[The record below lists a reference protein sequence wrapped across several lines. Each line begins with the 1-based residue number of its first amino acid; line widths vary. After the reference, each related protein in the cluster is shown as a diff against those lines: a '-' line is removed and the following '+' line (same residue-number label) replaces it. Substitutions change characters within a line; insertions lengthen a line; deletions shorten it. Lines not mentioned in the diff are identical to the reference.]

1 MIVDLATPRA
11 PAPLDEVSR
20 MRTVRWVAVLFALG
34 VLLQRFSVPGSV
46 VPLLLPIVLGWLG
59 LAMARGVVELD
70 RTRLMLLCA
79 AVAVTGAAIFV
90 QPLLVPAPRV
100 SLTSWGLVFAV
111 SSTLVFRLV
120 DRRPETFQGVL
131 HAVSTIG
138 VVQALGAL
146 TMTATQFAGIAYRDV
161 FASVVP
167 EPLQLSGYVITYP
180 YAYGGTLFR
189 ANAWVG
195 LEPSF
200 VSFQL
205 GLAALAA
212 MMVRRSW
219 LVLALILAGLASTA
233 SGSGILILLV
243 GVAGLVSSRL
253 RGQLRPRL
261 LPLGLGILVLL
272 STPYGIGLAA
282 RAGEVAED
290 NSSASLRAIQPY
302 ERLLTPW
309 LSDLPTM
316 FFGAGPGT
324 SQVLVTA
331 TSEAGLLVPT
341 PIKILFD
348 YGIIAGSVLAAFLI
362 TCYCGSLSP
371 VLAFTL
377 FFSLWTLQ
385 PGLTTIL
392 LVMHVVILVSLWPR
406 DHRPEVDEHVPR
418 SLAPT
423 GASP

>member
-11 PAPLDEVSR
+11 LPTLDELSWK
-20 MRTVRWVAVLFALG
+20 RTVRWVATLFALT
-34 VLLQRFSVPGSV
+34 VLLQRFAVPGSV
-46 VPLLLPIVLGWLG
+46 VPLLLPVVLGWLG
-59 LAMARGVVELD
+59 LAWLRGMVEVE

-79 AVAVTGAAIFV
+79 ALAVTGAAIFV
-90 QPLLVPAPRV
+90 QPMLVPAPRV

-111 SSTLVFRLV
+111 SSTLIFRLV
-120 DRRPETFQGVL
+120 DRRPETFRRVL
-131 HAVSTIG
+131 HAVSSIG
-138 VVQALGAL
+138 VILALGAL
-146 TMTATQFAGIAYRDV
+146 TMTATQLAGIAYNDIV
-161 FASVVP
+161 AGLVP
-167 EPLQLSGYVITYP
+167 EPLRLSGYVITYP
-180 YAYGGTLFR
+180 YAYGSSLFR
-189 ANAWVG
+189 ANAWLG

-219 LVLALILAGLASTA
+219 LVLFLLLAGLASTA

-243 GVAGLVSSRL
+243 GVAGLISSRL

-309 LSDLPTM
+309 LSDLPTTL
-316 FFGAGPGT
+316 FGAGPGT

-348 YGIIAGSVLAAFLI
+348 YGIIAGFVLAAFLI

-392 LVMHVVILVSLWPR
+392 LVVHVVILVSLWPR
-406 DHRPEVDEHVPR
+406 DDESEVDGHAPR
-418 SLAPT
+418 PLARP
-423 GASP
+423 GAAP